1 MEDQNFVANEF
12 ASSRNSGSR
21 TGDGNEFYFY
31 NVTTV
36 AYGKNEFRKRWGDRA
51 LEDNWRLF
59 DKNTIAKTT
68 AATTNNA
75 GSDEARDIYSVAYYT
90 DQIPTDAKIID
101 SIGKDR
107 NFAYYQLGLIYKEKF
122 KEYELAANRLE
133 KLLENNPEEKLI
145 LPSKYNLYKIYTLL
159 EQPNNADRYK
169 NDIIDNHGDSRYAQI
184 LKNPQDVIASDENSP
199 ESLYANTY
207 KKFANGKF
215 EEALAAADKYILQF
229 TGEEIVPKFEMLK
242 AIMIARLDGFV
253 AYKEALNYVALNYPN
268 DEEGKR
274 AQEIIT
280 SSLPKLTNKT
290 ILNDDKSKNF
300 KVIYTFE
307 KNETEAMEA
316 LEKTIAQ
323 AFEDRGFNSLTTS
336 RDVYNRSQRFVII
349 HGFTSKP
356 AALAFEDMLRT
367 GPTYLVKKENV
378 ILSSENYQTVQI
390 HKNLDEVK

>member
-1 MEDQNFVANEF
+1 M
-12 ASSRNSGSR
+12 
-21 TGDGNEFYFY
+21 
-31 NVTTV
+31 
-36 AYGKNEFRKRWGDRA
+36 
-51 LEDNWRLF
+51 EDNWRLF

-68 AATTNNA
+68 AATTNTA

-101 SIGKDR
+101 SIRKDR